1 MCLTGSSSGWASVSS
16 GVPQGI
22 VLGRLLFLIHINDI
36 DNGIAW
42 KILKFANDT
51 KLYRQVGTA
60 EDITNLR
67 NDLEK
72 LVGWSKEWL
81 MLLNVEKCTV
91 MHIGF
96 GNGRAGYMMD
106 GIQLQEVHE
115 EMDLGVLVQENL
127 KCAQQMC
134 KSCMESQ

>member
-1 MCLTGSSSGWASVSS
+1 VCLTGSSSGWASVSS

-81 MLLNVEKCTV
+81 MLLNV
-91 MHIGF
+91 
-96 GNGRAGYMMD
+96 
-106 GIQLQEVHE
+106 
-115 EMDLGVLVQENL
+115 
-127 KCAQQMC
+127 QQMC